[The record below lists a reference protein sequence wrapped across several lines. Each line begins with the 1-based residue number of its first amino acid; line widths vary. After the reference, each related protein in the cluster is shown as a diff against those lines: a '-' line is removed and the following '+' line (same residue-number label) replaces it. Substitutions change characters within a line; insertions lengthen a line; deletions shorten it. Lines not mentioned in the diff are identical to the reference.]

1 MLKNSQ
7 KSPLIQKKAVTLHAV
22 TLKSDMMDVI
32 TLMRQQGGYITTKDI
47 GSRAMYDQLLS
58 EVERSNVVR
67 VRTGL
72 YALPDEMAKP
82 MVDIRR
88 LIPGGVICMFTAWE
102 HYDLTTK
109 LPLGICVAIEKN
121 RKVRLPDYPP
131 IMLYYW
137 TQNVFELGVS
147 EAVIDGYD
155 LKIYDMEKS
164 VCDAVKFRNKIGLDV
179 SSEILKN
186 YLRRSDRNLE
196 RLHDYAKK
204 MRIDTTLS
212 SLISYLL

>member
-1 MLKNSQ
+1 
-7 KSPLIQKKAVTLHAV
+7 
-22 TLKSDMMDVI
+22 MMDVK

-47 GSRAMYDQLLS
+47 GSRALYDQLLS
-58 EVERSNVVR
+58 EVERGNVVR

-72 YALPDEMAKP
+72 YALPNEMAKP
-82 MVDIRR
+82 MVDIGR
-88 LIPGGVICMFTAWE
+88 LIPGGVVCMFTAWE

-109 LPLGICVAIEKN
+109 LPPGICVAIEKN

-212 SLISYLL
+212 NLTSYLL

>member
-1 MLKNSQ
+1 
-7 KSPLIQKKAVTLHAV
+7 
-22 TLKSDMMDVI
+22 MDVI